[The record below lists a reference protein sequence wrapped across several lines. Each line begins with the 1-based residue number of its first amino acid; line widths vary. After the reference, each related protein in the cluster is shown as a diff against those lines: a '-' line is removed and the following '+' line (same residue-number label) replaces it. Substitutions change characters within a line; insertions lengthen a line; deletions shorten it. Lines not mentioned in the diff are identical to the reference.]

1 MLAISVS
8 LLLNADVWRRSAIG
22 LWHAA
27 ALIAVWYI
35 LRDLLACE
43 RLARA
48 ALIDALLLTG
58 AIMIAF
64 GMFQLRLWI
73 ADVLASGVL
82 SAPPRPVSTLG
93 NANAFA
99 AVLVALMPLIWAR
112 RRHAQGAVRAAL
124 TIYLLAAALLL
135 LLTTSRGAWIGA
147 AVGVGAAAVLDC
159 PRAAL
164 RRRLIWVGVG
174 AVGVSILLLPTLNA
188 VGRSVDTRL
197 WIYDAALRTFA
208 AQPTAGSG
216 AFTFGRDL
224 ARHYSTPTYE
234 PHAHAHSLI
243 LHVMAELGIAGMI
256 ALALTLILSALA
268 LLRAHQRAPD
278 REKTLIIGAA
288 GALCGMLTHHLFD
301 VPSMMP
307 AVALIGVVILAA
319 GVSAPERSWGMW
331 RRGALTALL
340 IALVGSGIWS
350 ALIYQNFWNTV
361 TRFAPS
367 GDYAAGASE
376 LESVIAA
383 DPRHPAYIY
392 TQGMLWGLAAW
403 AGDAD
408 AAERGAAA
416 FERFTA
422 LEPDYSM
429 GWVNL
434 AALRAQMGDVSGAL
448 SAWKAASDRAL
459 TAWSIHYRWG
469 VYAEA
474 QAEPDLAR
482 TAYQRALNA
491 TPDIVLLP
499 EWDESSLRRALAD
512 GVSLTGAGEAVR
524 LLIAGD
530 AEGAAAIWFASGF
543 RANPP
548 GYAVVHAL
556 DGWIALERGDLAEA
570 RRLSDLAAASAVSRE
585 DSAWAALIAARVR
598 MAEGVDPEAV
608 RTAVIAARTSPPL
621 AADWEAGANIFYT
634 QMLSLATPRLFLPQ
648 ARVDISYTGA
658 LIDAALASWQQG

>member
-1 MLAISVS
+1 
-8 LLLNADVWRRSAIG
+8 
-22 LWHAA
+22 
-27 ALIAVWYI
+27 
-35 LRDLLACE
+35 
-43 RLARA
+43 
-48 ALIDALLLTG
+48 
-58 AIMIAF
+58 
-64 GMFQLRLWI
+64 
-73 ADVLASGVL
+73 
-82 SAPPRPVSTLG
+82 
-93 NANAFA
+93 
-99 AVLVALMPLIWAR
+99 
-112 RRHAQGAVRAAL
+112 
-124 TIYLLAAALLL
+124 
-135 LLTTSRGAWIGA
+135 
-147 AVGVGAAAVLDC
+147 VGVGAAAVLDC

-164 RRRLIWVGVG
+164 RRRLVWVGVG
-174 AVGVSILLLPTLNA
+174 ALGLIILLLPTLHL
-188 VGRSVDTRL
+188 VGRSVDNRL
-197 WIYDAALRTFA
+197 WIYDAAIKSFA
-208 AQPTAGSG
+208 AQPAAGSG
-216 AFTFGRDL
+216 AFTFGRNL
-224 ARHYSTPTYE
+224 ARYYSTPTYE

-524 LLIAGD
+524 L
-530 AEGAAAIWFASGF
+530 
-543 RANPP
+543 P
-548 GYAVVHAL
+548 V
-556 DGWIALERGDLAEA
+556 
-570 RRLSDLAAASAVSRE
+570 
-585 DSAWAALIAARVR
+585 
-598 MAEGVDPEAV
+598 
-608 RTAVIAARTSPPL
+608 
-621 AADWEAGANIFYT
+621 
-634 QMLSLATPRLFLPQ
+634 
-648 ARVDISYTGA
+648 SYTH
-658 LIDAALASWQQG
+658 LTLPTTERV